1 MSGCIIKSCGVTS
14 SIARNSAGAVSLHR
28 FPKDKET
35 RKRWVQFCNE
45 PDLTNPDAAVLCSRH
60 FDRYDFENV
69 YMEGA
74 RKILRKG
81 VVPTIREPVSEDQPN
96 GEKPITRQDRAKIIS
111 ELLRE
116 DEDSS
121 SGAPIQCSIKME
133 EVDLPLSFPENE
145 EQIIESYSDDGT
157 VLYEEIALDVDEES
171 IDQPEIT
178 SVVSVNRCVVPNC
191 KNILQEWFAPFPTNT
206 SLMVRWRECIEVG
219 AGHLLP
225 SMANLRKNG
234 ATPVVCSM
242 HFLGFDPTDPS
253 CYRQPTLF
261 FREDIVVEV
270 ERCCLCDRMH
280 IKETMVEKDAS
291 LTKKFTLRQL
301 ATSYF
306 GPTYFDESATAEYL
320 CEECI
325 VKLDMMFKFQ
335 QQIIAAN
342 QHRGVL
348 RYRMT
353 KEKIV
358 FQQNRFG
365 QDLMIPQ
372 ESMAAEIAN
381 NSSVFDRDLAVI
393 ADNSSV
399 FKEVVISSSETDDE
413 PKEQL
418 PVSTSIS
425 NQKANKR
432 TTTKK
437 KDVIPRQRTKASC
450 VPDPETKQK
459 LQKSRLTCYLC
470 KTCYDT
476 TALLLSHL
484 MLTHVE
490 GDYHCEEC
498 DITFRASPEF
508 NAHLAKHDPDG
519 RPFKCSVCPLRF
531 SYAVGKSKHE
541 ADHHGTKD
549 RKKTMQP
556 RTKKFICPTCG
567 KSFREGGA
575 LKRHEQFQHRGI
587 PIEHC
592 NVCSMSFASRRNLK
606 RHLQLIHRGERPY
619 KCKYCETSY
628 KQSQQLLDHV
638 NEQHRDEKLKDENA
652 DIDAPPN
659 YVCNECNEMFVSRRL
674 LVLHKRKHSAGFSYG
689 SIALVRRNGGES
701 NNQIVC
707 NLCHSLFPKGNEI
720 LEHFQTNHPG
730 TPLEYHP
737 CSTCG
742 EIFFKKQHFLI
753 HSYSHTDKYACD
765 QCGKQHS
772 CQIRLQM
779 HKNVNHGV
787 PLADEY
793 YRECPHCNERFPKGS
808 YYTRHIKTH
817 FENEWSCDICYKT
830 YTHKWQLRVHMR
842 THTGEKP
849 LVCPGC
855 AAKFGDPTTF
865 CKHKKQCPQYVSQ
878 TKK

>member
-1 MSGCIIKSCGVTS
+1 
-14 SIARNSAGAVSLHR
+14 
-28 FPKDKET
+28 
-35 RKRWVQFCNE
+35 
-45 PDLTNPDAAVLCSRH
+45 
-60 FDRYDFENV
+60 
-69 YMEGA
+69 
-74 RKILRKG
+74 
-81 VVPTIREPVSEDQPN
+81 
-96 GEKPITRQDRAKIIS
+96 
-111 ELLRE
+111 
-116 DEDSS
+116 
-121 SGAPIQCSIKME
+121 
-133 EVDLPLSFPENE
+133 
-145 EQIIESYSDDGT
+145 
-157 VLYEEIALDVDEES
+157 
-171 IDQPEIT
+171 
-178 SVVSVNRCVVPNC
+178 
-191 KNILQEWFAPFPTNT
+191 
-206 SLMVRWRECIEVG
+206 
-219 AGHLLP
+219 
-225 SMANLRKNG
+225 
-234 ATPVVCSM
+234 
-242 HFLGFDPTDPS
+242 
-253 CYRQPTLF
+253 
-261 FREDIVVEV
+261 
-270 ERCCLCDRMH
+270 
-280 IKETMVEKDAS
+280 MVEKDAS

-628 KQSQQLLDHV
+628 KQSQQLLDH
-638 NEQHRDEKLKDENA
+638 
-652 DIDAPPN
+652 
-659 YVCNECNEMFVSRRL
+659 
-674 LVLHKRKHSAGFSYG
+674 
-689 SIALVRRNGGES
+689 
-701 NNQIVC
+701 
-707 NLCHSLFPKGNEI
+707 
-720 LEHFQTNHPG
+720 HFQTNHPG

-855 AAKFGDPTTF
+855 AANRQVAYLNNNLVIHSGSIN
-865 CKHKKQCPQYVSQ
+865 Q
-878 TKK
+878 